1 MFAIRYT
8 ALGLLCMALGGCA
21 AQIDAY
27 DTGQVRAVR
36 NTGTIEQNRQV
47 LTVVVDAAGNAS
59 EQDIRSA
66 VQALTTLGDP
76 STTHATI
83 EGATT
88 AALRSGAVRFLQQF
102 GVPRANIAFSNTP
115 AQGPGVSLA
124 LTRFTVTPPE
134 CPAWDDLLE
143 NYMSNAPTIPLGCA
157 NARNLH
163 LMVEDPRDL
172 LVGRTTGPTD
182 GTREVK
188 AIDRYMEDKVKPLPE
203 TNTTSSFKGS

>member
-36 NTGTIEQNRQV
+36 NTGTVEQNRQF
-47 LTVVVDAAGNAS
+47 LTVMVDAAGNAS

-83 EGATT
+83 EGAKT

-102 GVPRANIAFSNTP
+102 GVPRANIAFS
-115 AQGPGVSLA
+115 G
-124 LTRFTVTPPE
+124 
-134 CPAWDDLLE
+134 CLL
-143 NYMSNAPTIPLGCA
+143 Y
-157 NARNLH
+157 
-163 LMVEDPRDL
+163 
-172 LVGRTTGPTD
+172 
-182 GTREVK
+182 
-188 AIDRYMEDKVKPLPE
+188 
-203 TNTTSSFKGS
+203 TSDAADE